1 MTIIEST
8 PTKLTFTLGLRF
20 FNWARCEFDK
30 STGKAR
36 FDQTKFF
43 FPCKTIEVPLS
54 DIGDVRVG
62 TATSRDEGVTE
73 KTQYPEVLFK
83 SLKQLALCNG
93 AVTPK
98 SAREAVDRMRLFL
111 GLDAMPGTK

>member
-1 MTIIEST
+1 MSILESS
-8 PTKLTFTLGLRF
+8 PTNLRFTLGLRF
-20 FNWARCEFDK
+20 FNWARFDLDK
-30 STGKAR
+30 TTGKAR

-43 FPCKTIEVPLS
+43 FPCKTVEVPLS

-62 TATSRDEGVTE
+62 TSTSRDEGVTE
-73 KTQYPEVLFK
+73 KTQHPEILFK
-83 SLKQLALCNG
+83 SRKQLSLCDG

-111 GLDAMPGTK
+111 GFDAMPGTK